1 MGKLHYL
8 TALLLI
14 ILLAIAS
21 GWVFESIEQSPKQS
35 KEKLRHTPDYF
46 LKNFT
51 STTMNKSGKI
61 AYKVQAVLLEH
72 YPDTDSMDLQQTFF
86 TFYEKNNKAW
96 TVKANKAL
104 ILQKNKQ
111 IHLSGN
117 VILKQIASQKIK
129 EPMRLTAEQLTID
142 TKKNIIRTKSK
153 VKLIKGHSTIN
164 ATGMRANMNKKRI
177 EFLSNTRS
185 QYVLPAK

>member
-35 KEKLRHTPDYF
+35 KEQLRHNPDYF

-61 AYKVQAVLLEH
+61 AYKIQADLLEH
-72 YPDTDSMDLQQTFF
+72 YPDTDSMELQQSFF
-86 TFYEKNNKAW
+86 TFYENNTKAW

-104 ILQKNKQ
+104 ILQKNEQ
-111 IHLSGN
+111 IQLSGN
-117 VILKQIASQKIK
+117 VILNQMASRKNI
-129 EPMRLTAEQLTID
+129 ELIRLTAPQLTID
-142 TKKNIIRTKSK
+142 TKKNILHTKSN
-153 VKLIKGHSTIN
+153 VKLIKGHSTIH
-164 ATGMRANMNKKRI
+164 AIGMRANMNKKRI

-185 QYVLPAK
+185 QYVLPSK